1 MKDVTLYL
9 HIGATK
15 TGTTALQRFFE
26 QNFSRL
32 LNEFGVLYPNFHD
45 KDIVSPMRNGHN
57 YWQGHYFENSDGST
71 DVDVFNHCIGYC
83 RKNSLNSIVIIH
95 EALLVNWHE
104 RMKLLV
110 GKLDANIKIIC
121 YVRRQDHHL
130 ESAWK
135 QWGHKFVPSSQL
147 LVSLDKQEKK
157 WGGWRQTDW
166 YKLLDPW
173 AQAFGVKNII
183 VRPYEKEQMPDG
195 IFPDFLKTIDI
206 VWPEKPVLRDD
217 VNVNSGMSRDVL
229 EFLSLN
235 RDFYT
240 DHSDQRLYN
249 MLNKLLDDSDKK
261 KPFESYGILSPLER
275 LEVLNKYE
283 PSNQMVAKTYLKR
296 EDGRLF
302 YEHWPSPDDAWE
314 PYEGLTVERLVPI
327 ITKMIYKL
335 HVQQNII
342 NSRQKLIAS
351 PAQGGAILLQ
361 HLRSGSLMALLRKLY
376 NRILGN

>member
-45 KDIVSPMRNGHN
+45 KDIVSPMRSGYN

-71 DVDVFNHCIGYC
+71 DVDVFNRCIGYC

-95 EALLVNWHE
+95 EALLVNWHD
-104 RMKLLV
+104 RMKLLA
-110 GKLDANIKIIC
+110 GKLDADIKIIC

-135 QWGHKFVPSSQL
+135 QWGHKFVPSNQL
-147 LVSLDKQEKK
+147 LISLDKQEKK
-157 WGGWRQTDW
+157 WGGWRQTNW

-173 AQAFGVKNII
+173 AQAFGVENVI

-195 IFPDFLKTIDI
+195 IFPDFLKTIDV

-217 VNVNSGMSRDVL
+217 VNVNSGMSRDAL

-283 PSNQMVAKTYLKR
+283 PSNQMVAKVYLKR

-302 YEHWPSPDDAWE
+302 YERWPNPDDDWE

-335 HVQQNII
+335 YVQQNII

-351 PAQGGAILLQ
+351 PAQGVGTLLQ
-361 HLRSGSLMALLRKLY
+361 HLRSGSLMDLLRKIY
-376 NRILGN
+376 KRMLGE